1 MRPRGPAHG
10 PQQDRTTL
18 WRAAP
23 QLAVTLP
30 ELSWLLLGAMLL
42 VCLGVLLGATWTTQA
57 TQPKLRQ
64 QAEERR
70 KLNDEW
76 VAVRAARQQF
86 AECPRCGCA
95 LAERDPYSPTWLEGS
110 PDDD

>member
-1 MRPRGPAHG
+1 M
-10 PQQDRTTL
+10 
-18 WRAAP
+18 
-23 QLAVTLP
+23 TLP

-42 VCLGVLLGATWTTQA
+42 FCLGVLLGATWTTQA

-70 KLNDEW
+70 RLNEEW
-76 VAVRAARQQF
+76 VAVRAARQQL
-86 AECPRCGCA
+86 AECPRCGYA
-95 LAERDPYSPTWLEGS
+95 LAERDPYFAPTWREGP